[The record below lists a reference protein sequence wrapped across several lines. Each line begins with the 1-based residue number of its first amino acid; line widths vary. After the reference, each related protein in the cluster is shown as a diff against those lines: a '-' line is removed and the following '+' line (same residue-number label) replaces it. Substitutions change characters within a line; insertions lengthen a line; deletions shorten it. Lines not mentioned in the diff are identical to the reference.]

1 MIKMA
6 KLEEN
11 KTKTLQIRLTNDDYE
26 LLKKSAFILG
36 TTPSKLVRQFIQ
48 ININAM
54 LQAQKNAS
62 IKNENE

>member
-1 MIKMA
+1 MA
-6 KLEEN
+6 KLENN
-11 KTKTLQIRLTNDDYE
+11 KTKTLQVRLTNEDYE

-54 LQAQKNAS
+54 LTAERNAQL
-62 IKNENE
+62 KNED